1 MECWVFGSQLRLLLA
16 ESASHTPP
24 LVPLREF
31 LFLRLILGSQHTEA
45 GRSACLPG
53 RVKASAERRFCV
65 AFKYKRQRIVDGQL
79 WTCSRFVDV

>member
-31 LFLRLILGSQHTEA
+31 LFLRLILGSQH
-45 GRSACLPG
+45 RSGKISVSSWESQGLLRGVFVLPLNTKG
-53 RVKASAERRFCV
+53 NV
-65 AFKYKRQRIVDGQL
+65 
-79 WTCSRFVDV
+79 